1 VVVLNFC
8 SCNGL
13 PDDDNVTVLLLLRET
28 EDKHH
33 SALMN
38 MSYLKSFF
46 PLQKFNE
53 FIQVD
58 KWVPSE
64 RCDVCLQSLSVKA
77 ELSKIENLNL

>member
-1 VVVLNFC
+1 
-8 SCNGL
+8 
-13 PDDDNVTVLLLLRET
+13 
-28 EDKHH
+28 
-33 SALMN
+33 

-77 ELSKIENLNL
+77 ELSHYHHQLPITTSITIYCHH